1 MEFELAV
8 KKIQYAWRLHRAY
21 AKIDELLF
29 AEVNEMM
36 INRLRTLQR
45 TFQVKLRKRILEALV
60 SNKVRQMERVQER
73 ERITASTSSLMID

>member
-8 KKIQYAWRLHRAY
+8 KKIQYAWRLHRTY

-73 ERITASTSSLMID
+73 ERIAASTSSLMID